1 MVSKA
6 AGIIGSLPGFNRYT
20 RNPGDFVG
28 LRMSERAGPSA
39 DAVRLRQMA
48 WAAETA
54 KTPPPRALRY
64 NAKCCSW
71 FRTQPQPKGRG
82 RHFGIVALPTL
93 ARSSSPSGALNPMP
107 RYWRQPRV
115 AGYSVR
121 AIVTTSDYGCVK
133 YSMRAA
139 RSPPSQPRGLRTQRN
154 HSLANA
160 AFSYS

>member
-39 DAVRLRQMA
+39 DAVRLRQMG

-64 NAKCCSW
+64 NAQCCSL
-71 FRTQPQPKGRG
+71 FRTQPTTLIGGSVVIRSKLWTKWATREEPPDGRFPG
-82 RHFGIVALPTL
+82 PFD
-93 ARSSSPSGALNPMP
+93 
-107 RYWRQPRV
+107 
-115 AGYSVR
+115 R
-121 AIVTTSDYGCVK
+121 AT
-133 YSMRAA
+133 A
-139 RSPPSQPRGLRTQRN
+139 
-154 HSLANA
+154 
-160 AFSYS
+160 

>member
-64 NAKCCSW
+64 NAQCCSL
-71 FRTQPQPKGRG
+71 FRTQPTTLIGG
-82 RHFGIVALPTL
+82 SAYCSLIDWVSHAVSPTKT
-93 ARSSSPSGALNPMP
+93 RMP
-107 RYWRQPRV
+107 TME
-115 AGYSVR
+115 
-121 AIVTTSDYGCVK
+121 TT
-133 YSMRAA
+133 
-139 RSPPSQPRGLRTQRN
+139 N
-154 HSLANA
+154 
-160 AFSYS
+160 